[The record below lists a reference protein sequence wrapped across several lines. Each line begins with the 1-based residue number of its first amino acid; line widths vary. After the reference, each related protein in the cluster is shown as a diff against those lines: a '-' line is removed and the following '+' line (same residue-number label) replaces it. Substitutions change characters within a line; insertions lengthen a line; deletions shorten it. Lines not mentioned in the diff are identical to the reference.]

1 MFWINIKRI
10 IRSGF
15 VNFWRNGFV
24 SLASILVITITL
36 FLIGSLIFF
45 SAVLNFALEELRNKV
60 DINVY
65 FTTVADEKEILALK
79 GNLESLAEVASVEY
93 TSREQALEEF
103 RLRHENDFLTLQALE
118 ELGENPL
125 GASLNIRAT
134 DTSQYES
141 IARFLENVGA
151 FEEGGTSIID
161 SVNYNQNKVAI
172 ERLGRVIDGAETL
185 GIAIIIVMA
194 AVSIVIV
201 FNTVRLAI
209 YTSREEISV
218 MRLVGAENR
227 FIRGPFMIEGFLYG
241 IFSAVVSLIIF
252 YPVTAWM
259 GGATE
264 RFFGG
269 INVFDYY
276 LANFGQIFLIII
288 VSGIVLGVIS
298 SYIAVRRYLGGKYYK
313 QY

>member
-1 MFWINIKRI
+1 MFWTNIKRI
-10 IRSGF
+10 IRAGF
-15 VNFWRNGFV
+15 INFWRNGFV

-36 FLIGSLIFF
+36 FLIGSLVFF
-45 SAVLNFALEELRNKV
+45 SAVLNFALDELKNKV
-60 DINVY
+60 DVNVY
-65 FTTVADEKEILALK
+65 FTVSATETDILALK
-79 GNLESLAEVASVEY
+79 QKLEALPEVKLVSY

-103 RLRHENDFLTLQALE
+103 KKRHEGDSLTLQALE

-125 GASLNIRAT
+125 GASLNIRAKE
-134 DTSQYES
+134 TSQYES
-141 IARFLENVGA
+141 ITRFLESVSSPEGA
-151 FEEGGTSIID
+151 DASFVD
-161 SVNYNQNKVAI
+161 SVNFHQNKAAI
-172 ERLGRVIDGAETL
+172 DRLGRVIDGAETL

-194 AVSIVIV
+194 AISVVIV

-209 YTSREEISV
+209 YTSHEEINV

-227 FIRGPFMIEGFLYG
+227 FIRGPFIIEGLLYG
-241 IFSAVVSLIIF
+241 IFSAISALVIF

-259 GGATE
+259 GQATE

-276 LANFGQIFLIII
+276 IENFGQIFLIIVI
-288 VSGIVLGVIS
+288 SGIVLGMLS
-298 SYIAVRRYLGGKYYK
+298 SYIAVRRYLSGKYYK